1 MLTFDFV
8 DRNEVRV
15 VLEDYYAQ
23 ARKAESANSYLGA
36 VVGCGAVAEGVLTW
50 ALKRNESGARAALTG
65 VLARDSWR
73 CNKPSPHKPIENWP
87 LEILVE
93 VAKEMGVLDDD
104 AKQTCETIRNYRNLV
119 HPYKR
124 VNGSPRFDASLEQ
137 SAFRA
142 IERIVQALGGS
153 ASPATFS
160 DVEMNF
166 GWVIEDHLAGCRGPN
181 TCEDLEYLWAKG
193 IRALVRLERQTR
205 VTVEQMSEIGLV
217 DCPEPV
223 RDFGTPTRQKLNK
236 ILNFI
241 DEMLRQK
248 KPVAVSCGAGYGR
261 TGTVL
266 ACFRVRQGSS
276 AQEALTWLQQVRPC
290 SAKEILER
298 CPNQHKFISDF
309 HRQTSAK

>member
-1 MLTFDFV
+1 VLTFDFV

-23 ARKAESANSYLGA
+23 ARKAESADSYLGA

-50 ALKRNESGARAALTG
+50 ALKRNESGARATLTRI
-65 VLARDSWR
+65 LARDSGR
-73 CNKPSPHKPIENWP
+73 RNKPSPHKPIENWR
-87 LEILVE
+87 LETLVE
-93 VAKEMGVLDDD
+93 VANEMGVLDDD
-104 AKQTCETIRNYRNLV
+104 AKQTCEAIRNYRNLV
-119 HPYKR
+119 HPYRR

-142 IERIVQALGGS
+142 IERIVQALGGI

-166 GWVIEDHLAGCRGPN
+166 SWVIEDHLAGCRGPN
-181 TCEDLEYLWAKG
+181 TREDLEYLRAKG
-193 IRALVRLERQTR
+193 IRALVRLEGRTR
-205 VTVEQMSEIGLV
+205 VTVEQISDVGLV
-217 DCPEPV
+217 DYLEPV
-223 RDFGTPTRQKLNK
+223 RDFGTPTRHKLEK

-241 DEMLRQK
+241 DKMLRQK

-266 ACFRVRQGSS
+266 ACFRVRQGRT
-276 AQEALTWLQQVRPC
+276 AQEALTWLQEVRPC
-290 SAKEILER
+290 SAKEILES
-298 CPNQHKFISDF
+298 CPNQRRFISDF
-309 HRQTSAK
+309 PRHTSAR